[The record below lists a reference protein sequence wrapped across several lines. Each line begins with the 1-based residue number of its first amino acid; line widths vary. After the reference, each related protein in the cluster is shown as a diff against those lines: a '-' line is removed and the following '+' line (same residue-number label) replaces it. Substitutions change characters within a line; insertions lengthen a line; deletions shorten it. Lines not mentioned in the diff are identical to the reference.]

1 MIRAIGPR
9 LRFMRTVIFGVI
21 LMCTLA
27 YSQTGDIPQ
36 RSDIEA
42 KYQWKL
48 EDIYPDTIAWQADF
62 DYVSNRLPQ
71 LAEFKGKLSESSQ
84 KLAQCLALNDTLSMK
99 VSAMYVYAFMKYHED
114 TRVSFYQELQQRI
127 SGLDAQ
133 LEATT
138 SYIDPEILSIPDA
151 TLKSF
156 LAQNAGLKPYEFKIS
171 DLIRSKAHILSA
183 GEEEILAMAGPV
195 TQGPEN
201 IYDMTYLADVQ
212 FPTIVDDKGDSVKIT
227 RGRYSRMLESPDR
240 DFRRRA
246 SKAYSEAYEPYF
258 NTFGATLASSVNCDW
273 FYAQA
278 RNYNTCLEYRLD
290 DNNIPVIVYD
300 NLVNAVNANLE
311 PLHKWVSL
319 RKKAMG
325 LDEIHGYDLSV
336 PLVPEENKDVPY
348 DEALST
354 ILKGLKPL
362 GDKYIKDIKNG
373 FDSGWIDV
381 YETEGKYSG
390 GYCWGTYVTH
400 PFILLNYN
408 NSIEEMFTVA
418 HEMGH
423 AMHRNYSYKNQPYP
437 TAFYTIFVAEVAS
450 TVNEALLIN
459 YLIDHAKTDDEK
471 LYLLTY
477 YIEQILNTFYTQVMF
492 SDFEKA
498 IHEVVEQGGALSA
511 ESMKEIYQQ
520 QHKRYWGPELVED
533 EWGGWG
539 GLRVSHFY
547 RSYYVYQ
554 YSTSYA
560 AAQAI
565 SQKILA
571 GDKKTRDKFLEFLT
585 WGGNDYP
592 VEQIKK
598 IGVDMTK
605 PDAINATIDL
615 FGRLVDQAEKLLLKN
630 KKG

>member
-1 MIRAIGPR
+1 MTKSVALPLR
-9 LRFMRTVIFGVI
+9 LFGLIVLGVI
-21 LMCTLA
+21 LLFTMA
-27 YSQTGDIPQ
+27 YGQIGDVPQ
-36 RSDIEA
+36 RSDIDA
-42 KYQWKL
+42 KYKWQL
-48 EDIYPDTIAWQADF
+48 EDIYPDTIAWRADF
-62 DYVSNRLPQ
+62 DYVSSHLPQ
-71 LAEFKGKLSESSQ
+71 LGEFEGKLGESSK
-84 KLAQCLALNDTLSMK
+84 KLAQCLAIRDTLNIK

-127 SGLDAQ
+127 STLDAQ
-133 LEATT
+133 LDEATAF
-138 SYIDPEILSIPDA
+138 IQPEILTIPDA
-151 TLKSF
+151 ALKSF
-156 LAQNAGLKPYEFKIS
+156 LAQNADLKPYQFEIK

-183 GEEEILAMAGPV
+183 GEEALLALAGPV

-201 IYDMTYLADVQ
+201 IYDMAYLADVQ
-212 FPTIVDDKGDSVKIT
+212 FPTIIDDKGDSVQIT
-227 RGRYSRMLESPDR
+227 RGRFSRMMESPDR

-246 SKAYSEAYEPYF
+246 HKAYNETYEPYF

-278 RNYNTCLEYRLD
+278 RKYNNCLEYKLD
-290 DNNIPVIVYD
+290 NNNIPVVVYD

-319 RKKAMG
+319 RKKVMG
-325 LDEIHGYDLSV
+325 LDEIHAYDLSV
-336 PLVPEENKDVPY
+336 PLTPKAKKDVLY
-348 DEALST
+348 DDAIKT
-354 ILKGLKPL
+354 ILTGLKPL
-362 GDKYIKDIKNG
+362 GDKYLKDMKNG
-373 FDSGWIDV
+373 FESGWVDV

-390 GYCWGTYVTH
+390 GYCWGSYATH
-400 PFILLNYN
+400 PYILLNYN
-408 NSIEEMFTVA
+408 NTIDQMFTVA

-423 AMHRNYSYKNQPYP
+423 ALHRNYSYENQPYP

-459 YLIDHAKTDDEK
+459 YLIENAQTEEEK

-477 YIEQILNTFYTQVMF
+477 YIEQILNTFYFQVMY

-498 IHEVVEQGGALSA
+498 IHEVVEQGGALSS
-511 ESMKEIYQQ
+511 ESMKAIYQEQ
-520 QHKRYWGPELVED
+520 YRKYWGPELVAD
-533 EWGGWG
+533 DWGGWG

-547 RSYYVYQ
+547 TSYYVYQ

-560 AAQAI
+560 AAQTI
-565 SQKILA
+565 SQKLLA
-571 GDKKTRDKFLEFLT
+571 GDKKTRDKYLEFLT

-592 VEQIKK
+592 VEQLKK

-615 FGRLVDQAEKLLLKN
+615 FGKLVDQAEELFLKS

>member
-1 MIRAIGPR
+1 MTKAVALTLR
-9 LRFMRTVIFGVI
+9 LFGLVALGII
-21 LMCTLA
+21 LLFTSA
-27 YSQTGDIPQ
+27 YSQTGDVPQ
-36 RSDIEA
+36 RSDIDA

-48 EDIYPDTIAWQADF
+48 EDIYPDTITWQADF
-62 DYVSNRLPQ
+62 DYVSKHLPK
-71 LAEFKGKLSESSQ
+71 LGEFKGKLSESSQ

-99 VSAMYVYAFMKYHED
+99 VSAMYVFAFMKYHED

-127 SGLDAQ
+127 YGLDAQ
-133 LEATT
+133 LEAMTA
-138 SYIDPEILSIPDA
+138 YIEPEILSIPDA
-151 TLKSF
+151 TLKDF
-156 LAQNAGLKPYEFKIS
+156 LAQNADLKPYEFKIN

-183 GEEEILAMAGPV
+183 GEEELLAMAGPV

-201 IYDMTYLADVQ
+201 IFDMTYLADVQ
-212 FPTIVDDKGDSVKIT
+212 FPTIVDDKGDSVQIT
-227 RGRYSRMLESPDR
+227 RGRFSRMMRSPDR

-246 SKAYSEAYEPYF
+246 HKAYNEAYEPYF
-258 NTFGATLASSVNCDW
+258 NTFGATLASLVNCDW
-273 FYAQA
+273 FYTQA
-278 RNYNTCLEYRLD
+278 RKYNTCLEYKLD
-290 DNNIPVIVYD
+290 NYNIPVVVYE

-319 RKKAMG
+319 RKKVMG
-325 LDEIHGYDLSV
+325 LDEIHPYDLSV
-336 PLVPEENKDVPY
+336 PLVPKEKKDVPY
-348 DEALST
+348 DEALIT
-354 ILKGLKPL
+354 IQKGLKPL
-362 GDKYIKDIKNG
+362 GDKYLKDMKNG
-373 FDSGWIDV
+373 FESGWIDV

-408 NSIEEMFTVA
+408 NSIKEMFTVA

-423 AMHRNYSYKNQPYP
+423 ALHRNYSYENQPYP

-459 YLIDHAKTDDEK
+459 YLIDHAKTEDEK

-477 YIEQILNTFYTQVMF
+477 YIEQILGTFYFQVMF

-498 IHEVVEQGGALSA
+498 IHDVVEQGGALSA
-511 ESMKEIYQQ
+511 ESMKEIYTEQY
-520 QHKRYWGPELVED
+520 KKYWGPELVSD

-547 RSYYVYQ
+547 TSYYVYQ

-571 GDKKTRDKFLEFLT
+571 GDTKTRDKFLEFLT

-592 VEQIKK
+592 VEQLKK
-598 IGVDMTK
+598 MGVDMTK

-615 FGRLVDQAEKLLLKN
+615 FGKLVDQAEELLLKN

>member
-1 MIRAIGPR
+1 MTKAVGLR
-9 LRFMRTVIFGVI
+9 LRLWGLVVFGVI
-21 LMCTLA
+21 LVSTSA
-27 YSQTGDIPQ
+27 YSQTGEVPQ
-36 RSDIEA
+36 RPDIDA

-48 EDIYPDTIAWQADF
+48 EDIYPDTITWQADF
-62 DYVSNRLPQ
+62 DYVSNHLPQ
-71 LAEFKGKLSESSQ
+71 LGEFKGKLGDSSQ

-138 SYIDPEILSIPDA
+138 AFIEPEILSIPDA

-156 LAQNAGLKPYEFKIS
+156 LAQNASLKPYEFKIN

-201 IYDMTYLADVQ
+201 IFDMTYLADVQ
-212 FPTIVDDKGDSVKIT
+212 FPTIVDDKGDSVKIS
-227 RGRYSRMLESPDR
+227 RGRFSRMLESPDR

-246 SKAYSEAYEPYF
+246 HKAYNEAYQPYF
-258 NTFGATLASSVNCDW
+258 NTFGATLASLVNCDW
-273 FYAQA
+273 FYTQA
-278 RNYNTCLEYRLD
+278 RKYNTCLEYKLD
-290 DNNIPVIVYD
+290 DNNIPVVVYD
-300 NLVNAVNANLE
+300 NLVSAVNANLA

-319 RKKAMG
+319 RKKVMG
-325 LDEIHGYDLSV
+325 LDEIHAYDLSV
-336 PLVPEENKDVPY
+336 PLVPKEKKDVPY
-348 DEALST
+348 DEALT
-354 ILKGLKPL
+354 NILKGLKPL
-362 GDKYIKDIKNG
+362 GDKYLKDMKNG

-423 AMHRNYSYKNQPYP
+423 ALHRNYSYENQPYP

-477 YIEQILNTFYTQVMF
+477 YIEQILGAFYFQVMY

-511 ESMKEIYQQ
+511 ESMKEIYQEQ
-520 QHKRYWGPELVED
+520 YKKYWGSELVSD

-539 GLRVSHFY
+539 GLRVPHFY
-547 RSYYVYQ
+547 TSYYVYQ

-592 VEQIKK
+592 VEQLKK
-598 IGVDMTK
+598 MGVDMTK

-615 FGRLVDQAEKLLLKN
+615 FGRLVDRAEKLLLKS